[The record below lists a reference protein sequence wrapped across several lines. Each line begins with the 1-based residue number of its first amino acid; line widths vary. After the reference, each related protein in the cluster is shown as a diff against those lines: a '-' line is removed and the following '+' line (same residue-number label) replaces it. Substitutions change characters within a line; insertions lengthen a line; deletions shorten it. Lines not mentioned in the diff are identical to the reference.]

1 MEISRKIF
9 ERTAPVLASCLVKDA
24 SVYENQTK
32 PDSNLA
38 AVAAVLQAVTSG
50 AQPVTK
56 SKSAKEPGR
65 EVFNH
70 FKTSSTTAKTTAKT

>member
-9 ERTAPVLASCLVKDA
+9 ERTAPVLASYLVKDA

-38 AVAAVLQAVTSG
+38 AVCGGAASGHQRSATRDQEQEREGAGQRGFQSLQ
-50 AQPVTK
+50 
-56 SKSAKEPGR
+56 
-65 EVFNH
+65 
-70 FKTSSTTAKTTAKT
+70 TSSTTSKTTAKT